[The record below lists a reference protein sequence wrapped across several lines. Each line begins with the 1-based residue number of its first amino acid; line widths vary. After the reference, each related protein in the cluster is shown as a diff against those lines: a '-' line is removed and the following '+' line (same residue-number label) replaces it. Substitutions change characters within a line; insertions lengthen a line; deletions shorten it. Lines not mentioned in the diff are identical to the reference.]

1 MEMAERTMTADD
13 ETSVV
18 AATRRWIERA
28 VIGLNL
34 CPFARTPFETEGIRY
49 AVSAARNVDALVA
62 DLDVELRRLHH
73 ADSADCET
81 TLLIHPHVL
90 QDFLDYNDFL
100 DVADA
105 VLDALDLGDA
115 IQIAS
120 FHPSYQFADT
130 SPDDVENC
138 TNRSPFPMLHLLR
151 QASVDRAVAA
161 FPDTAAIYQSN
172 IATLRRLGAEGW
184 RKLGL
189 HSAEKGNA
197 R

>member
-1 MEMAERTMTADD
+1 MTA
-13 ETSVV
+13 EEASVI

-34 CPFARTPFETEGIRY
+34 CPFARTAFETDGIRY
-49 AVSAARNVDALVA
+49 AVSSADDVDALVA
-62 DLDVELRRLHH
+62 DLDVELRRLHD
-73 ADSADCET
+73 ADAAECET

-105 VLDALDLGDA
+105 TLDALDLGDA

-120 FHPSYQFADT
+120 FHPAYQFAET

-138 TNRSPFPMLHLLR
+138 TNRSPYPMLHLLR
-151 QASVDRAVAA
+151 QVSVDRAVAA
-161 FPDTAAIYQSN
+161 YPDTASIYQSN

-184 RKLGL
+184 RKLWL
-189 HSAEKGNA
+189 HSAEEGSA
-197 R
+197 